1 MHTIEITC
9 WGYVLLVCH
18 AAGGTCLYVLS
29 TGVAHCMV
37 HPGGGSGMV
46 PLLGIIHRS
55 LTLNEH
61 DTAGSAHLST
71 HTLGCTD
78 MCMHSDSRGTEA
90 VRTGKV
96 SGVAQP
102 HRMKSN

>member
-18 AAGGTCLYVLS
+18 AAGRTCLYVLS

-61 DTAGSAHLST
+61 DTAGSAHLSA
-71 HTLGCTD
+71 HK
-78 MCMHSDSRGTEA
+78 HWA
-90 VRTGKV
+90 
-96 SGVAQP
+96 AQICVCIQTVGEQRLYVLEKCP
-102 HRMKSN
+102 GLLSHIE